1 MTLGD
6 GSLAGGDFTP
16 RFFNLALEEVS
27 LLCDE
32 THALSM
38 LLLRCMVPLD
48 SHPLGAFVSVDQRL
62 TERHGL
68 SGPVL
73 GAVDYSFHMLGK
85 LLPL

>member
-16 RFFNLALEEVS
+16 RFFNLALEEVGLFCYKTHTLS
-27 LLCDE
+27 VLLFCG
-32 THALSM
+32 
-38 LLLRCMVPLD
+38 MVPLD
-48 SHPLGAFVSVDQRL
+48 SHPLGAFVSINQSL

-68 SGPVL
+68 SGPVF

-85 LLPL
+85 FLPL